1 VSRSSTLK
9 RFFDFVH
16 ALVAGL
22 SGPSDIIQTTQL
34 VGDLQDRPCAR
45 CAQSSKPIPQRRSQ
59 TGRQDLAIFHRKLDF
74 NLNAGVRQSR
84 RRQPQSAVDRAARW
98 RCSATVAIKVVD
110 YG

>member
-9 RFFDFVH
+9 RFFHFVH

-22 SGPSDIIQTTQL
+22 SGPSDTIQTTQL
-34 VGDLQDRPCAR
+34 AGDLLDRPRAR
-45 CAQSSKPIPQRRSQ
+45 FGKSGKPIPQRRSQ
-59 TGRQDLAIFHRKLDF
+59 TGQQDLAIFHRKLDF
-74 NLNAGVRQSR
+74 NINAAVRQSR
-84 RRQPQSAVDRAARW
+84 RRQPQSALHRAARW